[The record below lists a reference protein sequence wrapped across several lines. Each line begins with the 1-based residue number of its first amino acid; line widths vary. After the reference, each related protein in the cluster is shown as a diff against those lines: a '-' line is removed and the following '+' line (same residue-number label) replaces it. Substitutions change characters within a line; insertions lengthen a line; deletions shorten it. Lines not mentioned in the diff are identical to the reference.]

1 MTALTEIKNVQ
12 QIAGESRRRWFSSAD
27 IDLIVWYEDGGSLIG
42 FQLCYDKNTVEH
54 AFYWRPDSGYGHMA
68 VDDGEQ
74 NSVLNYKETPILV
87 ADGQIDANRIHNLFA
102 GSCENL
108 PTAVIDFVERKIMQH
123 PNYVH
128 RA

>member
-1 MTALTEIKNVQ
+1 MTAMTEIKNVQ
-12 QIAGESRRRWFSSAD
+12 QIAGESRRRWFVSAD
-27 IDLIVWYEDGGSLIG
+27 IDLIMWYEDGGSPTG

-54 AFYWRPDSGYGHMA
+54 AFDWRSDSGYGHMA

-74 NSVLNYKETPILV
+74 NPGLNYKETPILV
-87 ADGQIDANRIHNLFA
+87 ADGSIDVNHIHQLFA

-108 PTAVIDFVERKIMQH
+108 PTAVVDFVERKIMQH